1 MKYRNRMIATAL
13 LCCSYAALAAG
24 GGGGGGGGG
33 GAGGGGGGAGGGETV
48 SADPV
53 IAAAQSEIAQK
64 NWAAAQ
70 STLLKALAGNPQ
82 NADYH
87 NLYAYSLRKSASPDM
102 EKVFSHY
109 AEALRIDPKHRGAHE
124 YMGEAYLMVNNL
136 PKAREQLAAL
146 DKLCFFGCEEYK
158 DLKLAIAAYEAR
170 QPR

>member
-1 MKYRNRMIATAL
+1 MKYRNRMIATVL

-24 GGGGGGGGG
+24 GGG
-33 GAGGGGGGAGGGETV
+33 AGAGGGETV

-53 IAAAQSEIAQK
+53 VAAAQSQIDQK

-70 STLLKALAGNPQ
+70 NTLLKALASNPQ

-87 NLYAYSLRKSASPDM
+87 NLYAYSLRKSGNPDM

-109 AEALRIDPKHRGAHE
+109 FEALRIDPKHRGAHE
-124 YMGEAYLMVNNL
+124 YLGEAYLMVNNL

-146 DKLCFFGCEEYK
+146 DKLCIFGCEEYA